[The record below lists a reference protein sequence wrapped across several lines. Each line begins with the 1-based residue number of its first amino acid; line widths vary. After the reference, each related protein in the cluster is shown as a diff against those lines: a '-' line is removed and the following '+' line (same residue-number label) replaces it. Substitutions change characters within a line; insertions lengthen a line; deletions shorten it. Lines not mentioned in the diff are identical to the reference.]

1 MKKINK
7 VKLFI
12 NNNIKSRKVAK
23 ELVEVLKKKKF
34 QIVDDDFDLGIAIGG
49 DGSFLRMV
57 KDCNFNNEIFYVGV
71 NAGTLGFAQDISVDE
86 IGDFVANLS
95 RGEYTY
101 EEIGVQ
107 EVLIV
112 TNTSTS
118 KMFSLNE
125 IVIRDEALNTTSLD
139 ILVDDIFLEHYTGDG
154 ILIATSFGST
164 TYNLSFGGSF
174 VYNTFNTL
182 QITPIA
188 PLNNKSYHG
197 LTNSVIIPS
206 NKIIKLVP
214 KRNNGNLIVT
224 IDGDNKFYNNVTKIE
239 TSMRTQTIKIIRKK
253 DYNFIRKINEK
264 FLK

>member
-101 EEIGVQ
+101 EEIGV
-107 EVLIV
+107 
-112 TNTSTS
+112 
-118 KMFSLNE
+118 
-125 IVIRDEALNTTSLD
+125 
-139 ILVDDIFLEHYTGDG
+139 
-154 ILIATSFGST
+154 
-164 TYNLSFGGSF
+164 
-174 VYNTFNTL
+174 
-182 QITPIA
+182 
-188 PLNNKSYHG
+188 
-197 LTNSVIIPS
+197 
-206 NKIIKLVP
+206 
-214 KRNNGNLIVT
+214 
-224 IDGDNKFYNNVTKIE
+224 
-239 TSMRTQTIKIIRKK
+239 
-253 DYNFIRKINEK
+253 
-264 FLK
+264 